1 MSARVTI
8 GITAFNA
15 EDTLQRA
22 VESALSQDWPAF
34 EIVIVDDAST
44 DRTWE
49 RIEALADSHAH
60 VRALR
65 QSENGGV
72 AAARNRILAE
82 ARGEFVA
89 FFDDDDVSAPERL
102 RRQVERI
109 TCYEAE
115 FAAGAPVICHLARRQ
130 VSEDGSERM
139 EPTMGQ
145 REGVLAPHGASVAHR
160 ILLGSPLEDGYG
172 ALATCSQM
180 ARTQT
185 YRQLGGFDPAFRR
198 VEDTDFCVRLALAG
212 GHFVGIEEPLVTQT
226 LTPTSDK
233 SLEGE
238 LSYKLMLVDKHRAV
252 FAGERHYRYCR
263 EWLITKHHWL
273 AGDRIGFAARMGAA
287 ALRHPLWTWQRLR
300 LALPNMEG
308 NRAFSRFHRAAK
320 RS

>member
-1 MSARVTI
+1 MLPLVTI
-8 GITAFNA
+8 GVTSYNC
-15 EDTLQRA
+15 ESSLDRA
-22 VESALSQDWPAF
+22 ICSALDQDWPAL
-34 EIVIVDDAST
+34 EIVIVDDASS

-49 RIEALADSHAH
+49 KILALSTIHPNI
-60 VRALR
+60 RAFR

-89 FFDDDDVSAPERL
+89 FFDDDDVSAPGRV

-109 TCYEAE
+109 TGYEAE
-115 FAAGAPVICHLARRQ
+115 LSGGAPVICHTARRQ
-130 VSEDGSERM
+130 VGTDGSTRV

-145 REGVLAPHGASVAHR
+145 QEGKLAPRGEAVAHR
-160 ILLGSPLEDGYG
+160 ILFGAPLEDGYG

-185 YRQLGGFDPAFRR
+185 YRQIGGFDPVFRR
-198 VEDTDFCVRLALAG
+198 VEDTDFCVRLALVG
-212 GHFVGIEEPLVTQT
+212 GHFVGIAEPLVTQT

-238 LSYKLMLVDKHRAV
+238 LAFKLMLVDKHRAV
-252 FAGERHYRYCR
+252 FAGEEHYRYCR

-273 AGDRIGFAARMGAA
+273 AGDRIGFAARMGVA

-300 LALPNMEG
+300 LALPNLEG